1 MILTD
6 AEAQD
11 FVSRMGSF
19 LYTSFLP
26 RELAIQATVT
36 PPLHH
41 RYTSLL
47 PRHSPTVTPDA
58 D

>member
-36 PPLHH
+36 PPLHLPPPASFTDG
-41 RYTSLL
+41 YT
-47 PRHSPTVTPDA
+47 
-58 D
+58 